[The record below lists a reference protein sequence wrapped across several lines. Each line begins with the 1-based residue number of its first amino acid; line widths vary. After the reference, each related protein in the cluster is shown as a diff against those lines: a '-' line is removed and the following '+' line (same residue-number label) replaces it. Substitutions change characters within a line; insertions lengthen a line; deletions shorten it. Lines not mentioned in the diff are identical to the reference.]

1 MARSPA
7 VRRIAIGAAIGVLT
21 VAAIGPTGY
30 RAAVASSVGGGAL
43 VAAVALGLVLTHRSS
58 GVVNFA
64 NAAMAT
70 YGAYV
75 FTGLRRQGE
84 LFLPPLPNPL
94 AVLEGLLH
102 AVGFSQ
108 VALPDLPTSLSFGGP
123 LTFSS
128 AFALSLVIAA
138 LAGLL
143 MHAIVFRPLRHAP
156 PLAKTVASVGLL
168 LVLQSVVVLRF
179 TSQAVAVKP
188 LFEKRPVHVL
198 GTLVR
203 ARPAD
208 PRRTR
213 GRGDRGPVGGLS
225 LHSLR
230 AGDPRRSGG
239 RERRRAHRALTRAAR
254 RGELDDLRGARRGS
268 RDPRRD
274 DQRVDR
280 PVDDHAAHR
289 SRPGGCTRRRPDI
302 LRRHGRRGVRDRR
315 RAGDCCSSSR
325 LPRRGFHGR
334 MVRRCPGS
342 RKRCRCSSSSWC
354 SSCAATVFPTRGAR
368 AQGRLPFAPAPTA
381 VAAKAAIG
389 AVVGVAALLLV
400 GPSWR
405 LAAINSLVGVVLCLS
420 LVVLTGFVGQ
430 ISLAQLAFAGIA
442 GFTVSKLAT
451 QAGIGFPIGPLLGA
465 LAAMAIGLIAAVP
478 ALRVRGVNLAI
489 VTFAAAAAVE
499 NLLFKNSALSG
510 GLAGAQV
517 PPPRFL
523 GIKFGPND
531 AAPFGDGKLPS
542 PQFGI
547 FCLAVVIALAVVVC
561 NLRRSATGRQLL
573 AVRTNERAAAA
584 GGISVAGAK
593 LLAFALAS
601 FIAGIGGALSAY
613 RFGSVSAASFGSF
626 ASIGFLAFAYLGGI
640 SSVTGAVIGGTLV
653 ANGLAFTALSSWF
666 GVDPAFTM
674 LLGGVG
680 LILTAVVHNEGMA
693 GAFSD
698 VGRLGAT
705 LVRRRAA
712 DPPRVPVALLA
723 DERVA

>member
-7 VRRIAIGAAIGVLT
+7 VRRIAIGAAIGVLA
-21 VAAIGPTGY
+21 VAAIGPTDY

-75 FTGLRRQGE
+75 FMGLRRQGE

-108 VALPDLPTSLSFGGP
+108 VALPDLPTSLSFGAP

-128 AFALSLVIAA
+128 AFALSLVVAA

-143 MHAIVFRPLRHAP
+143 MHALVFRPLRHAP

-198 GTLVR
+198 GTSFARDQLILAGLVVAATVVLWAVYRFTRFGLATR
-203 ARPAD
+203 AAAEDEKGAVLIGLSPERLAAVNWMISAVLAAAVGILAATINASIDPTTITLLIVPALGAALVGGLTSFGVTVAAAFAIAGAQALLQFLAATTSWF
-208 PRRTR
+208 PRAD
-213 GRGDRGPVGGLS
+213 GAPMPGLKEALPLLVIIVVLFVRGDRL
-225 LHSLR
+225 
-230 AGDPRRSGG
+230 
-239 RERRRAHRALTRAAR
+239 
-254 RGELDDLRGARRGS
+254 
-268 RDPRRD
+268 
-274 DQRVDR
+274 
-280 PVDDHAAHR
+280 
-289 SRPGGCTRRRPDI
+289 
-302 LRRHGRRGVRDRR
+302 
-315 RAGDCCSSSR
+315 
-325 LPRRGFHGR
+325 
-334 MVRRCPGS
+334 
-342 RKRCRCSSSSWC
+342 
-354 SSCAATVFPTRGAR
+354 PTRGAR

-430 ISLAQLAFAGIA
+430 ISLAQLAFAGIG

-693 GAFSD
+693 GAFGD

-723 DERVA
+723 DERAA